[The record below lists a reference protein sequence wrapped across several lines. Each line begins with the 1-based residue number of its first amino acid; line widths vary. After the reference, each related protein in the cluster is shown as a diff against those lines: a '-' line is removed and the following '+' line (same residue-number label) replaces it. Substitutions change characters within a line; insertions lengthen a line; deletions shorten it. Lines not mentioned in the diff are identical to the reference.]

1 MKTSIVKTTLSFVAA
16 AGVLL
21 AQQAPSQGGWQRV
34 GQGGT
39 GTANAIANPDPQF
52 QQQQGP
58 TPPEG
63 PPVPGQLTLKPG
75 TFITVRVNQVLSSD
89 RNQQGDAFTATLDRP
104 IVVDGFIVAQRG
116 QTLAGRVSEAQK
128 AGRVK
133 GVSHLGIQLT
143 DLTVADGQQVPIQSA
158 LVTRSGRTSE
168 GRDAGAIAGTTAAG
182 AVIGTAADWGR
193 GAAIGAGAGAAA
205 GIIGVLL
212 TRGQPTIIYPEQL
225 LTFRIDAPVTIAT
238 ERAPQ
243 AFRTVEP
250 GDYNQPSG
258 PQLQR
263 RQAGPPPAG
272 YGYAGPG
279 YGPYYDP
286 YPYYGYGPYYGFGYG
301 YPGFY
306 GGGIIIRGGGF
317 RGGGGRRR

>member
-1 MKTSIVKTTLSFVAA
+1 M
-16 AGVLL
+16 AG
-21 AQQAPSQGGWQRV
+21 
-34 GQGGT
+34 
-39 GTANAIANPDPQF
+39 
-52 QQQQGP
+52 
-58 TPPEG
+58 
-63 PPVPGQLTLKPG
+63 
-75 TFITVRVNQVLSSD
+75 
-89 RNQQGDAFTATLDRP
+89 
-104 IVVDGFIVAQRG
+104 
-116 QTLAGRVSEAQK
+116 
-128 AGRVK
+128 
-133 GVSHLGIQLT
+133 GV
-143 DLTVADGQQVPIQSA
+143 
-158 LVTRSGRTSE
+158 
-168 GRDAGAIAGTTAAG
+168 
-182 AVIGTAADWGR
+182 
-193 GAAIGAGAGAAA
+193 GAAA

-279 YGPYYDP
+279 PGYGPGYAPYYDP

-317 RGGGGRRR
+317 RGGFGRRR